1 VRFGFIRRAL
11 KHLVF
16 EKQRLQSPVRMARD
30 HALGAWGETSPAVMG
45 STENCDPL
53 SSTSAPSRGS
63 EKPELPPQPTCSHCY
78 KRFKTA
84 EQLTAHV
91 AKANHSRHDPRCGAC
106 GKHFANL
113 DTLRQHLVGQLPN
126 KACAARF
133 RASGCPLCLAIGA
146 PGSSAHARKNA
157 CPFEID
163 PRSRAPARGGAPRAV
178 ALDCEMVGVEPD
190 GGGAMCAR
198 VCVVDERGETLLS
211 TFVKPSAPV
220 TDYRTRLTGVDADN
234 ACSVFAGAP
243 TVVEAREMVLEI
255 LNPRPKNDSTD
266 GTNPAPPLVVGHDLA
281 HDLACLGIDR
291 EAVVPDRRKRDTA
304 RYKPFQR
311 HTHKPY
317 KLRVLSKE
325 LLGLTIQDPNEAHD
339 PREDAV
345 AAMRL
350 YLGGRALCR
359 ARHDESFSRTTNSK
373 KLRGEMSE
381 SAPALSL
388 DDDFLETTTTTRP
401 PTAEENDT
409 LLCAESQQNTQKPRF
424 RCWCLDGSL
433 DEVWETKA
441 PRDKQKEAPSRAES
455 RRAPTKTA
463 EASPTGPGPEP
474 RRALRDSTNAPSLA
488 KESDD
493 T

>member
-1 VRFGFIRRAL
+1 
-11 KHLVF
+11 
-16 EKQRLQSPVRMARD
+16 MARD

-113 DTLRQHLVGQLPN
+113 DTLRQHLIGQLPN

-163 PRSRAPARGGAPRAV
+163 LRSRAPARGGAPRAV

-198 VCVVDERGETLLS
+198 VCVVDERGETLLN

-220 TDYRTRLTGVDADN
+220 TDYRTKLTGVDADN
-234 ACSVFAGAP
+234 AARVFAGAP
-243 TVVEAREMVLEI
+243 TIVEAREMVLEI
-255 LNPRPKNDSTD
+255 LNPKKKNDSTD
-266 GTNPAPPLVVGHDLA
+266 DGIPIPAPPLVVGHDLA

-291 EAVVPDRRKRDTA
+291 EAVVPEHRKRDTA
-304 RYKPFQR
+304 RYAPFQR

-317 KLRVLSKE
+317 KLRVLTKE
-325 LLGLTIQDPNEAHD
+325 LLGASIQDPNEAHD

-359 ARHDESFSRTTNSK
+359 ARREESFSRTNAS
-373 KLRGEMSE
+373 LRGER
-381 SAPALSL
+381 AFTAISL
-388 DDDFLETTTTTRP
+388 DDDFFETTTTTMTWTTEKNGSR
-401 PTAEENDT
+401 AHAKSE
-409 LLCAESQQNTQKPRF
+409 QNTQKPRF
-424 RCWCLDGSL
+424 RCWCLDGCL
-433 DEVWETKA
+433 DEVWLDKKA
-441 PRDKQKEAPSRAES
+441 PRDKKTPSRAES
-455 RRAPTKTA
+455 RWAPTKTA
-463 EASPTGPGPEP
+463 EASPTSPGPGPGPEP
-474 RRALRDSTNAPSLA
+474 RRALRDSTNAPPLA